1 MDEGKDLSQLAAANE
16 PSGRGSSRRG
26 TPRPGPC
33 PVCGLWYASAR
44 PALVCWLGHE
54 PNLGSQLTLQ
64 AIGDKLGVTRE
75 RARQLLKSPPRKPR
89 ARRPARSAE
98 AIQHYASLAEEFDR
112 GNPGK
117 VYRSNLS
124 PEQRERGRIKARERY
139 RNDPQ
144 VREAARLR
152 YEARWKNDATFREV
166 HRRRARA
173 RYYRL
178 KLERL
183 RAEAQQE

>member
-1 MDEGKDLSQLAAANE
+1 MTVESPSQSETANRK
-16 PSGRGSSRRG
+16 PQRS
-26 TPRPGPC
+26 TPRPGSC
-33 PVCGLWYASAR
+33 PVCGVWHASAR
-44 PALVCWLGHE
+44 PVLACWLGHE

-75 RARQLLKSPPRKPR
+75 RVRQLLQSPADRRR
-89 ARRPARSAE
+89 ARRRARSAE
-98 AIQHYASLAEEFDR
+98 EIQHYASLAQEIAQS
-112 GNPGK
+112 NAGK
-117 VYRSNLS
+117 VYRSNIS

-139 RNDPQ
+139 RNDPK
-144 VREAARLR
+144 VREAARRR
-152 YEARWKNDATFREV
+152 YEARWNSDPAFREE

-183 RAEAQQE
+183 ATEAPQE